1 MLQRVVFGLLLTA
14 DTFSP
19 TSAFSNVLLP
29 TFGAPHR
36 PMDKYLLQFS
46 FYK

>member
-19 TSAFSNVLLP
+19 MSAFSSVLLP

-36 PMDKYLLQFS
+36 PTDKYLLQFS